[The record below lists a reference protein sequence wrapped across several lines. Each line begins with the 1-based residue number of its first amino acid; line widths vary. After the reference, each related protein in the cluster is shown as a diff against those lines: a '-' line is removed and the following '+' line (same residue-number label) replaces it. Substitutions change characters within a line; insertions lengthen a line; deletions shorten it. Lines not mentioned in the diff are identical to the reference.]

1 MLKAHATRLVLAAA
15 LLSNALIVPAQTTD
29 RPSQEKPRAAQQSPI
44 AVRGELVYT
53 MAGQPIRDGVV
64 LVRDGKIE
72 RVGTANEVRVP
83 SNYRLIRARVVTP
96 GLIDAHTV
104 VGLAGYLNQPHDQD
118 QVERSAAMQPELRA
132 IDAYNAREELV
143 GWLRKHGVTTIHTGH
158 GPGALVSGGTM
169 IAKTVGDTADEAAFV
184 TDAMI
189 AVTLGPDAY
198 AATGKAPG
206 TRAKE
211 LALLRQELIRAQ
223 EFVAKAA
230 RTTTAPTTTAAPST
244 PQPPTAG
251 GTDPAAVPPSPGE
264 QVGARGT
271 TDTTTPVGR
280 PTETQPAPGTQT
292 GAQRTDGGKEDARDL
307 RREAFARVIRRETPL
322 LITANRAQDILSALR
337 LAREFNIRIVLDS
350 AAEAYLV
357 TDEIKRANV
366 PVIVHPTMYRATG
379 ETENLSM
386 ETPATLLHAGISVAL
401 QSGFESYVPKTR
413 VVLFEAALAAA
424 NGLEPEEA
432 LSLITISAARLLGV
446 EKRVGSLEA
455 GKDADLALFDGDPF
469 EYTTHVRTVIINGQ
483 IVSEETR

>member
-1 MLKAHATRLVLAAA
+1 MMKAHVTRLLLTAA
-15 LLSNALIVPAQTTD
+15 LLSNALIVPAQTTAN
-29 RPSQEKPRAAQQSPI
+29 RSQEKTRAAQQLPI

-53 MAGQPIRDGVV
+53 MAGEPIRDGVV

-72 RVGTANEVRVP
+72 RVGAAADVRVP
-83 SNYRLIRARVVTP
+83 SNYRTLRARVVTP

-169 IAKTVGDTADEAAFV
+169 IAKTVGNTADEAAFV
-184 TDAMI
+184 PDAMI

-198 AATGKAPG
+198 ATTGKAPG

-230 RTTTAPTTTAAPST
+230 RATAQTTAAPST

-251 GTDPAAVPPSPGE
+251 GADPAATPPSPDE

-280 PTETQPAPGTQT
+280 PAETQPAPGTQT
-292 GAQRTDGGKEDARDL
+292 GAQRADGGKEDSRDL

-424 NGLEPEEA
+424 NGLEPQEA
-432 LSLITISAARLLGV
+432 LSLITIGAARLLGV

-483 IVSEETR
+483 VVSEESR

>member
-1 MLKAHATRLVLAAA
+1 MKRKVMAFA
-15 LLSNALIVPAQTTD
+15 LLALLLQGALIVPAQRRAEAKTTT
-29 RPSQEKPRAAQQSPI
+29 PPQPV

-53 MAGQPIRDGVV
+53 MTGEPIRDGVV
-64 LVRDGKIE
+64 LLRDGKIE
-72 RVGTANEVRVP
+72 RVGAAGEVRIP
-83 SNYRLIRARVVTP
+83 AGYRTVRAAVVTP

-118 QVERSAAMQPELRA
+118 QVERSAAVQPELRA

-143 GWLRKHGVTTIHTGH
+143 GWLRRHGVTTIHTGH

-169 IAKTVGDTADEAAFV
+169 IAKTTGDTAEEAVFV
-184 TDAMI
+184 PEAMI

-198 AATGKAPG
+198 AAAGKAPG

-211 LALLRQELIRAQ
+211 LSLLRQELIRAQ

-230 RTTTAPTTTAAPST
+230 RPATTPSTAAPAT
-244 PQPPTAG
+244 TTPPTAG
-251 GTDPAAVPPSPGE
+251 GTDPATTPPPPDQ

-271 TDTTTPVGR
+271 TDTTAPVGR
-280 PTETQPAPGTQT
+280 PAETTAQAGAQAGTQ
-292 GAQRTDGGKEDARDL
+292 AGGKDDTRDL
-307 RREAFARVIRRETPL
+307 RREAFARVVRRETPL
-322 LITANRAQDILSALR
+322 LITAHRAQDILSALR
-337 LAREFNIRIVLDS
+337 LAREFNIRVVLDG

-357 TDEIKRANV
+357 TDEIKSAGV

-386 ETPATLLHAGISVAL
+386 ETPATLVRAGITVAL

-413 VVLFEAALAAA
+413 VVLFEAAVAAA
-424 NGLEPEEA
+424 NGLEPREA
-432 LSLITISAARLLGV
+432 LGLVTIGAARLLGI

-469 EYTTHVRTVIINGQ
+469 EYTTHVRAVIINGRV
-483 IVSEETR
+483 VSEEPR

>member
-1 MLKAHATRLVLAAA
+1 MMKAHVARFALLAVF
-15 LLSNALIVPAQTTD
+15 LSNALIVPAQTTGKQ
-29 RPSQEKPRAAQQSPI
+29 SQEKPPQNTPI
-44 AVRGELVYT
+44 AVGGELVYT
-53 MAGQPIRDGVV
+53 MAGEPIRDGVV

-72 RVGTANEVRVP
+72 RVGTAGEVRVP
-83 SNYRLIRARVVTP
+83 SNYRTIRARVVTP

-184 TDAMI
+184 PDAMI

-230 RTTTAPTTTAAPST
+230 RATSPMPAPST
-244 PQPPTAG
+244 PQPQTAG
-251 GTDPAAVPPSPGE
+251 GTDPAATPPSPDE

-280 PTETQPAPGTQT
+280 PAETQPAPGTQA

-386 ETPATLLHAGISVAL
+386 ETPATLLHAGIPVAL

-432 LSLITISAARLLGV
+432 LSLITIGAARLLGV
-446 EKRVGSLEA
+446 EKRVGSLEP

-483 IVSEETR
+483 VVSEESR

>member
-1 MLKAHATRLVLAAA
+1 MMKAHVTRFALLAVF
-15 LLSNALIVPAQTTD
+15 LSNASLVPAQTTD
-29 RPSQEKPRAAQQSPI
+29 KRSQEKTRAAQQSPI

-53 MAGQPIRDGVV
+53 MAGEPIRDGVV

-72 RVGTANEVRVP
+72 RVGTANDVRVP
-83 SNYRLIRARVVTP
+83 SNYRTIRARVVTP

-143 GWLRKHGVTTIHTGH
+143 SWLRRHGVTTIHTGH

-184 TDAMI
+184 PDAMI

-198 AATGKAPG
+198 AAAGKAPG

-230 RTTTAPTTTAAPST
+230 RTKAATTTTAAPST

-251 GTDPAAVPPSPGE
+251 GTDPAATPPSPDE

-280 PTETQPAPGTQT
+280 PAETQPAPGTQT
-292 GAQRTDGGKEDARDL
+292 GAQRAEGGKEDARDL

-322 LITANRAQDILSALR
+322 LITADRAQDILSALR

-386 ETPATLLHAGISVAL
+386 ETPATLLHAGIPVAL

-424 NGLEPEEA
+424 NGLEPQEA
-432 LSLITISAARLLGV
+432 LSLITIGAARLLGV
-446 EKRVGSLEA
+446 EQRVGSLEA

-483 IVSEETR
+483 VVSEESR